1 MLPESRRDGGACESE
16 VVWQITQTPLLLV
29 NKVAVKGYPILA
41 SPLSVPPSRPCCH
54 NCCYYICILAIQA
67 GSITLLARGQH
78 MYTDTQTCGHFATPV
93 EHGCQAAGRG
103 GRKGKMY
110 SFAFHCAQI
119 ECWSSEWARERLIM
133 RPVLLQSRSSP

>member
-1 MLPESRRDGGACESE
+1 MRVSLRWSGRLPTRPCCWSIR
-16 VVWQITQTPLLLV
+16 LLS
-29 NKVAVKGYPILA
+29 KDIRS
-41 SPLSVPPSRPCCH
+41 SPLAFPSPPSPPCCH
-54 NCCYYICILAIQA
+54 NCCYYICILAIQV

-78 MYTDTQTCGHFATPV
+78 MYTGAQTRGHFATPV
-93 EHGCQAAGRG
+93 EHRCQAGGGRG
-103 GRKGKMY
+103 GHGRKGEMY